1 MPESEEE
8 SVRRRVPTKILV
20 RACNGDLWLI
30 SKDAIPEKVHSHDRN
45 RQPHDPRL
53 VEILK
58 ETDSNLADH
67 FHLPNPGV
75 KVQIAVVDFD

>member
-20 RACNGDLWLI
+20 RTPRGDLYLI
-30 SKDAIPEKVHSHDRN
+30 SKDAIPEIKHSNDPN

-53 VEILK
+53 VEILN
-58 ETDSNLADH
+58 ETDGNLADH